1 VVWEQL
7 RDHKHILRKMNNTKP
22 LILIIAPPG
31 NLQIGLQAL
40 LTTRLE
46 VDVLVT
52 GEESSAMKVIER
64 HNPAMVI
71 LDQDLPG
78 NAAPMIVQRIKS
90 SWPDICCV
98 VLVNDDG
105 GRQEVLDQEADH
117 IVIKGL
123 PGAKLVT
130 EIEEFLRP
138 DEHLVQAHPV
148 ARIKKGEHHDN

>member
-1 VVWEQL
+1 
-7 RDHKHILRKMNNTKP
+7 MNNSKP
-22 LILIIAPPG
+22 LILIVAPPG
-31 NLQIGLQAL
+31 DLQIGLQAL
-40 LTTRLE
+40 LTARLE

-52 GEESSAMKVIER
+52 GEESSAMKVINR
-64 HNPAMVI
+64 YNPALVI
-71 LDQDLPG
+71 LDHDLPR
-78 NAAPMIVQRIKS
+78 NTAPLIIQQIKS

-105 GRQEVLDQEADH
+105 GRQEVLGQGADH

-138 DEHLVQAHPV
+138 DEN
-148 ARIKKGEHHDN
+148 I